1 MLDPSA
7 AEILSNPGARIVQTS
22 PCRHLRADISVQ
34 LRAGVAFLDATG
46 PTKPCILLYKTAS
59 ISQILRKLQYSGPF
73 GGVLGPLRGPFGRD
87 LGACRRNF
95 DGFKLTIQNRWK
107 RLIYISECD
116 TRTVA
121 HWGPSWAVLGPILGA
136 RGPIL
141 GPFWT
146 SLGPSRAIS
155 KVQKPT
161 RSDKTEN
168 A

>member
-1 MLDPSA
+1 MFLLRKMSFGPA
-7 AEILSNPGARIVQTS
+7 TT
-22 PCRHLRADISVQ
+22 PCKLR
-34 LRAGVAFLDATG
+34 
-46 PTKPCILLYKTAS
+46 YKTAS
-59 ISQILRKLQYSGPF
+59 TSQIPRKLQYSGPF

-121 HWGPSWAVLGPILGA
+121 HGGPSWAVLGPILGA

-141 GPFWT
+141 GPFWA

>member
-1 MLDPSA
+1 M
-7 AEILSNPGARIVQTS
+7 
-22 PCRHLRADISVQ
+22 
-34 LRAGVAFLDATG
+34 FL
-46 PTKPCILLYKTAS
+46 
-59 ISQILRKLQYSGPF
+59 LRKRILEMSFGPATTFLAPRGPRNLVNYDTKRLRLAKYLVNYSVRPPL
-73 GGVLGPLRGPFGRD
+73 GGSWGPFGRD

-121 HWGPSWAVLGPILGA
+121 HGGPSWAVLGPILGA

-141 GPFWT
+141 GPFWA

-155 KVQKPT
+155 KVQKPI